1 MVLAEVSSILG
12 SEIVDSVRWLVTAF
26 KIFLGIVGISFI
38 FWIITLI
45 INRKRN
51 NKINEILQ
59 NVKEINAKLGKRKK

>member
-1 MVLAEVSSILG
+1 MVLADVGSILG

-38 FWIITLI
+38 FWIITFI
-45 INRKRN
+45 INRKRD

-59 NVKEINAKLGKRKK
+59 NVKEINANLNKRKK

>member
-1 MVLAEVSSILG
+1 MVLGEVSSILG

-45 INRKRN
+45 INRKRD